1 MVVIDEDEYMDLDAG
16 IEPETLPDLTP
27 EENEEML
34 DMLEDSLPEWQF
46 KRNIM
51 DMIPVSLGPPD
62 PLPTWD
68 EFMLKVFET
77 ADKADI
83 KMEEVLKEAKKKRKD
98 RLKEFHNCLLAFL
111 NNECDANYKV
121 DNSYTQF

>member
-27 EENEEML
+27 EESEEAL
-34 DMLEDSLPEWQF
+34 DMLEQTLPEWQF
-46 KRNIM
+46 KRNDVF
-51 DMIPVSLGPPD
+51 DMLPVSLGPPD

-77 ADKADI
+77 ADQADI
-83 KMEEVLKEAKKKRKD
+83 KMLEAEKLIKQKRKE
-98 RLKEFHNCLLAFL
+98 RLKLFDACIKQYLNDNC
-111 NNECDANYKV
+111 NANHKIKYKL
-121 DNSYTQF
+121 